1 MQREVSTETVLTFTS
16 RTEILTLFPQDMQTR
31 NKIVAKL
38 PVAEGSADN
47 DLKKDIGER
56 IASIR
61 RGADL
66 TARQVAEKMQIKRET
81 LSQIE
86 NGRNNPTAVMLWKL
100 ACVLHCE
107 VSDFFPPIPQ
117 GHALTRYDMRRIE
130 RAGDTH
136 AAEWAATMFG
146 KKE

>member
-1 MQREVSTETVLTFTS
+1 M
-16 RTEILTLFPQDMQTR
+16 RTKD
-31 NKIVAKL
+31 KVVAKL
-38 PVAEGSADN
+38 PVAEGSPND
-47 DLKKDIGER
+47 DLKDDIGER

-61 RGADL
+61 GGARL
-66 TARQVAEKMQIKRET
+66 TARQVAEKIGIKRET
-81 LSQIE
+81 LTQIE

-100 ACVLHCE
+100 ACVLHCD

-130 RAGDTH
+130 RAGDTQ